1 MKAMAKQSGLTLVE
15 LLIAS
20 TLGLIL
26 LLGVVQL
33 FVSSSDSFRMAES
46 IGRMQESGRLAQD
59 VLGRAIRNADYWG
72 CLQGVEVDSVLD
84 PDGDD
89 YDPDLHDFNGAPGV
103 TFDVSDGS
111 NNGVAG
117 SVIIS
122 LKGVRSAGIRM
133 SSTHQ
138 VSASSSQIKL
148 ESLPSGLLDKS
159 GVVMLSDCQ
168 NAVVFQLTSVNEN
181 SLTIGHNTGSVVDPG
196 NMKKVGGGCPNG
208 SNSANC
214 FPDTYENG
222 EIFLPFTEIYRLS
235 EDADGRRSMFLTRGI
250 SGSSAKPVSLELV
263 SDVIEMEAQVGIG
276 TQGDNVITSW
286 LDVTNANLATINSS
300 YVKAVRISLLVR
312 SPEDRVARQRQQVCF
327 PAWTDCSSSANLWE
341 PADANDRH
349 YYRVYTS
356 TYSIRNRLLNTG
368 T

>member
-72 CLQGVEVDSVLD
+72 CLQGVEVDSVVD
-84 PDGDD
+84 PLGSG

-111 NNGVAG
+111 DNGVAG

-122 LKGVRSAGIRM
+122 LKGVRSAGIKM
-133 SSTHQ
+133 SSTNQ
-138 VSASSSQIKL
+138 VSASSTQIKL
-148 ESLPSGLLDKS
+148 DALPSGLLDKS

-168 NAVVFQLTSVNEN
+168 NAVVFQLTSVNES
-181 SLTIGHNTGSVVDPG
+181 SLSIGHNTGSVVAPG
-196 NMKKVGGGCPNG
+196 NMKNTGECPNG
-208 SNSANC
+208 SSSANC

-222 EIFLPFTEIYRLS
+222 EIFLPFS
-235 EDADGRRSMFLTRGI
+235 EVYHLREGADGRRSLFLTRGV
-250 SGSSAKPVSLELV
+250 SGSSATPEDLELV
-263 SDVIEMEAQVGIG
+263 SDVIEMEAQVGVG
-276 TQGDNVITSW
+276 AQGDNVITNW
-286 LDVTNANLATINSS
+286 LDVTNANLTNIKSS
-300 YVKAVRISLLVR
+300 YVKAVR
-312 SPEDRVARQRQQVCF
+312 
-327 PAWTDCSSSANLWE
+327 
-341 PADANDRH
+341 
-349 YYRVYTS
+349 
-356 TYSIRNRLLNTG
+356 
-368 T
+368 

>member
-72 CLQGVEVDSVLD
+72 CIQGAEVSSVLD
-84 PDGDD
+84 DGDSD
-89 YDPDLHDFNGAPGV
+89 YDPDKHAFVSPV
-103 TFDVSDGS
+103 SVEFDVADGS
-111 NNGVAG
+111 GDLVTGSDMITLRGVSSLG
-117 SVIIS
+117 IS
-122 LKGVRSAGIRM
+122 LADGGQVPESSANVDVT
-133 SSTHQ
+133 STD
-138 VSASSSQIKL
+138 
-148 ESLPSGLLDKS
+148 GLRVGDILL
-159 GVVMLSDCQ
+159 MSDCDQ
-168 NAVVFQLTSVNEN
+168 GVVFQVTHMPGSKK
-181 SLTIGHNTGSVVDPG
+181 IQHNTGNGEPG
-196 NMKKVGGGCPNG
+196 NKKSGGSWQCPGGGGG
-208 SNSANC
+208 SNC
-214 FPDTYENG
+214 FPKSFESGDFFKVHVSKYFIE
-222 EIFLPFTEIYRLS
+222 
-235 EDADGRRSMFLTRGI
+235 EDAGTGRRALMMDSLD
-250 SGSSAKPVSLELV
+250 SGKLEIV
-263 SDVIEMEAQVGIG
+263 SDVQDIQMQVGVG
-276 TQGDNVITSW
+276 VSGNNVINSW
-286 LDVTNANLATINSS
+286 LDVTAGNLTTINSS

-312 SPEDRVARQRQQVCF
+312 SPEDRVARQRQRVCF

>member
-59 VLGRAIRNADYWG
+59 VLGRTIRNADYWG
-72 CLQGVEVDSVLD
+72 CVNFDSVDSVLD
-84 PDGDD
+84 TSHGD
-89 YDPDLHDFNGAPGV
+89 YDPDVHDFSQPNGVQFEIGDGTEAVSNSVVIWLRGARSPGISMTGMNEASAV
-103 TFDVSDGS
+103 IDVS
-111 NNGVAG
+111 A
-117 SVIIS
+117 
-122 LKGVRSAGIRM
+122 
-133 SSTHQ
+133 
-138 VSASSSQIKL
+138 
-148 ESLPSGLLDKS
+148 LPQNLLDTG
-159 GVVMLSDCQ
+159 GVVLLSDCTKG
-168 NAVVFQLTSVNEN
+168 VVFQLSSVLEG
-181 SLTIGHNTGSVVDPG
+181 SLKLQHNTGSDVTPG
-196 NMKKVGGGCPNG
+196 NIKKAGTCPNG
-208 SNSANC
+208 ASSANC
-214 FPDTYENG
+214 FPGDGYVSG
-222 EIFLPFTEIYRLS
+222 DIYVPFSDRFYINEG
-235 EDADGRRSMFLTRGI
+235 ADGRRSLRMEQGV
-250 SGSSAKPVSLELV
+250 SGSSAEPVEYELV
-263 SDVIEMEAQVGIG
+263 SDVIDMQAQVGIG
-276 TQGDNVITSW
+276 LQGDNIVTSW
-286 LDVTNANLATINSS
+286 LDVTNATLATINSS
-300 YVKAVRISLLVR
+300 YVKAVRVSLLVR

-356 TYSIRNRLLNTG
+356 TYSIRNRLLNSG